1 MTLSPGATSILAT
14 ASARGVHR
22 TLAGLR
28 PKIQSSLW
36 VGKLNRYTK
45 DTAQLVEAELGLDK
59 KKLGTIKRPKQLAQ
73 YVAASALL
81 HCTDGWSYLGK
92 AVFSLLRGDPHRSRH
107 LAYYA
112 ELRAAISLLATQGIG
127 VFSRRHVVVDAP
139 NSIAP
144 VAQILGTHIFAWDSL
159 EFWSGLKASGDL
171 FAKVIRPHGRS
182 LDDWFAPHGGPTV
195 VAQQAKAWLLQWG
208 LDLKLP
214 IKDREAR
221 NESSYRPDGI
231 PRAWS
236 IETAST
242 LRLVKD
248 LWLSLEPSTESLF
261 GEIDSHILRI
271 SLEKVF
277 RAQFDAAPE
286 PTSDRYRAF
295 VARTI
300 ADQGFG
306 TGPSEQ
312 WERFL
317 LRQSSPLDGSLFSFS
332 SVAPDVEDQGHAAI
346 ISRAALLLRMAS
358 GATAHLVRSAGV
370 EANALGFWIEGVG
383 RSKGLWDIPI
393 ASGQL
398 IDLWADIPPLLGEID
413 VFQGK
418 YAPQQQTFYLVGS
431 ELAGVLAGLGS
442 CERVAL
448 WSMTP

>member
-1 MTLSPGATSILAT
+1 MTLNPGVTSVLAT

-28 PKIQSSLW
+28 PNIQSSLW
-36 VGKLNRYTK
+36 VGKRNRYTK
-45 DTAQLVEAELGLDK
+45 NTAQVVETELGLG
-59 KKLGTIKRPKQLAQ
+59 KKLGTIRRPKQLAQ
-73 YVAASALL
+73 YIAASALL

-127 VFSRRHVVVDAP
+127 VFSRRHVVVDGP
-139 NSIAP
+139 NSVAP
-144 VAQILGTHIFAWDSL
+144 VDSKLGTHVFAWECL
-159 EFWSGLKASGDL
+159 EFWSGLATSGDL
-171 FAKVIRPHGRS
+171 FAKIVRPHGRT

-195 VAQQAKAWLLQWG
+195 VAHQAQAWLLQWG

-248 LWLSLEPSTESLF
+248 LWLALEPSTESLF
-261 GEIDSHILRI
+261 GEIDRQVLRI

-277 RAQFDAAPE
+277 RAQAGIEPE
-286 PTSDRYRAF
+286 PASAQYRAF
-295 VARTI
+295 VTRTI
-300 ADQGFG
+300 ANQSFG
-306 TGPSEQ
+306 AGPSEQ

-317 LRQSSPLDGSLFSFS
+317 LRQSSPLDGSLFAFS
-332 SVAPDVEDQGHAAI
+332 SVAPDAEYQGHAAV

-358 GATAHLVRSAGV
+358 GATAHLIRSAGV
-370 EANALGFWIEGVG
+370 ESQALGFWVEGVG
-383 RSKGLWDIPI
+383 KSKGLWDVPVD
-393 ASGQL
+393 AGRL

-418 YAPQQQTFYLVGS
+418 YAPQDQTFYLVGS
-431 ELAGVLAGLGS
+431 ELGGVLAGLGS

>member
-1 MTLSPGATSILAT
+1 MTLLPGSTSVLAT

-28 PKIQSSLW
+28 PNMQSSLW
-36 VGKLNRYTK
+36 VGKRNRYSK
-45 DTAQLVEAELGLDK
+45 NTAQVVEAELGVGRT
-59 KKLGTIKRPKQLAQ
+59 LGTIRRPKQLAQ
-73 YVAASALL
+73 YIAASALL

-139 NSIAP
+139 NSVVP
-144 VAQILGTHIFAWDSL
+144 VAQILGTHVFAWDCL
-159 EFWSGLKASGDL
+159 EFWSGLTLSGDL

-182 LDDWFAPHGGPTV
+182 LEDWFAPHGGPIV
-195 VAQQAKAWLLQWG
+195 VAQQAQAWLLQWG

-231 PRAWS
+231 PHAWS

-248 LWLSLEPSTESLF
+248 LWLALEPSTESLF
-261 GEIDSHILRI
+261 GEIDRQILRI
-271 SLEKVF
+271 SLEKAF
-277 RAQFDAAPE
+277 RAQFGIEPE
-286 PTSDRYRAF
+286 PASPQYRAY
-295 VARTI
+295 VARTV

-306 TGPSEQ
+306 AGPSEQ

-317 LRQSSPLDGSLFSFS
+317 LRQSAPLDASLFSFS
-332 SVAPDVEDQGHAAI
+332 SVAPDLEDQGHAAI

-358 GATAHLVRSAGV
+358 GATAHLLRSAGV
-370 EANALGFWIEGVG
+370 EAKALAFWIEGVG
-383 RSKGLWDIPI
+383 KNKGLWNIPVD
-393 ASGQL
+393 GGRL
-398 IDLWADIPPLLGEID
+398 IDLWADIPPLLSEID

-418 YAPQQQTFYLVGS
+418 YSPQEQTFYLVGN
-431 ELAGVLAGLGS
+431 ELGGALAGLGS